1 MDLNGETDRMNRC
14 TALLGPSNDYR
25 VSGDAVCNTL
35 FPSIQKLFDS
45 LFHRDFVLSAA
56 RHLGAIRRLRLLHPF
71 DFLWAIVCCALGDE
85 HRSIATARRQF
96 FHATGL
102 MPEESSFYDRIN
114 VGMVSLAWLLFLHA
128 VKNSNRQQRQQLAH
142 TLKVPVHDIR
152 VVDATQVTLPYR
164 AAIHFP
170 STDSRHGGVKVT
182 LTLSLLESLMTQV
195 RLTDART
202 HDRMAFELPAD
213 VSHVLYLMDRGY
225 SDHSLFADID
235 KRGGFFLTRLKESS
249 IPVVRIIR
257 CGLSS
262 DARGQPLPRNEPLG
276 ALVDVDC
283 SFRIKDEKTKRFRV
297 VGLPG
302 SAIEGHEGSMFWLV
316 TNLTSKQVDAQML
329 GVLYRLRWNIETLFR
344 VLKSVGRL
352 DQLQSGRP
360 EVIELFTVATLLG
373 LSLAQAVCAILRRE
387 RPEIEPSVTRV
398 LAILLGQLPGLL
410 NAFGTDTYQEH
421 LKRLIAALWRE
432 GFNPNPGRPYAMQR
446 RLNGAAA
453 TKQTDSIVSELRS

>member
-1 MDLNGETDRMNRC
+1 MDLNGETDRMNCC
-14 TALLGPSNDYR
+14 TALLGPSNEYR
-25 VSGDAVCNTL
+25 VSGDAMFNTL
-35 FPSIQKLFDS
+35 FPSIRKLFDS

-71 DFLWAIVCCALGDE
+71 DFLWAIVGCALGDE

-96 FHATGL
+96 FHSTGL

-114 VGMVSLAWLLFLHA
+114 TGMVSLAWLLFLHT
-128 VKNSNRQQRQQLAH
+128 VKNSNRNQRQQLAH
-142 TLKVPVHDIR
+142 TLKLSAHDIR
-152 VVDATQVTLPYR
+152 VVDASQVTLPYR
-164 AAIHFP
+164 AAVQFP
-170 STDSRHGGVKVT
+170 STDSRHGGVKLT
-182 LTLSLLESLMTQV
+182 LTLSLLESLLTQV

-225 SDHSLFADID
+225 SDHGLFAEIH

-262 DARGQPLPRNEPLG
+262 SYRGQPLPRNKPLG
-276 ALVDVDC
+276 SLVDVDC
-283 SFRIKDEKTKRFRV
+283 SFRIKGRKPKRFRV

-302 SAIEGHEGSMFWLV
+302 SAVKGQQGARFWLV
-316 TNLTSKQVDAQML
+316 TNLASTQVDAQML

-344 VLKSVGRL
+344 LLKSVGRL

-373 LSLAQAVCAILRRE
+373 LALAQAVCAILRRE
-387 RPEIEPSVTRV
+387 RPEVEPSVARV

-410 NAFGTDTYQEH
+410 NRFGTDTYQEH
-421 LKRLIAALWRE
+421 LKQLIAALWRE

-446 RLNGAAA
+446 HLNDAG
-453 TKQTDSIVSELRS
+453 TNRTDLL